1 MLVSSFETTF
11 DLSRS
16 IRSKRGE
23 KGGGGR
29 MGKKRRNRGDREEE
43 VIEARVSEEKFES
56 TDVSF
61 VKRRL
66 GLFDRVTEL
75 VNSSRTRIG

>member
-1 MLVSSFETTF
+1 
-11 DLSRS
+11 
-16 IRSKRGE
+16 
-23 KGGGGR
+23 

-66 GLFDRVTEL
+66 GLFDRITEL